1 MEYKKESFTSLKD
14 IIKDLMS
21 GPDLPF
27 NPEDFNIWKV
37 WDEVVGP
44 SVAIHARPSRI
55 LKGKLRVEVSEPI
68 WLQELEYVKDTIKE
82 KLNQRLGRK
91 AVEKI
96 DLRLGQG

>member
-1 MEYKKESFTSLKD
+1 MENKKDSLTSLKD

-21 GPDLPF
+21 GPNLPF
-27 NPEDFNIWKV
+27 NPEDYNIWKV

-55 LKGKLRVEVSEPI
+55 LKGRLRVEVSEPI

-82 KLNQRLGRK
+82 NLNQRLGRK

-96 DLRLGQG
+96 EFRLGRG